1 MWSKKC
7 FNYELFVC
15 SVTIDVTEDSI
26 SDDVNSDE
34 EYEPS
39 FNITLR

>member
-1 MWSKKC
+1 MWSNKYFK
-7 FNYELFVC
+7 YELFVY
-15 SVTIDVTEDSI
+15 SVTIDVTEDSNI
-26 SDDVNSDE
+26 DDVNSDE